1 MSFGLLEKFLKKLI
15 ITDKLQDKFG
25 RIIVSTVPEVISAEK
40 IINSKTLKRIHICI
54 EKPESDVL
62 FELDQK
68 VISHIVDTNTESYMQ
83 TYIAGKN
90 DFLSLNDDVKE
101 LIKFAAEHGIIEYKT
116 ENEEGLIEDKS
127 TAETNPLIVR
137 VQYDPD
143 VTDQHY
149 LIQSK
154 ALEIVSGIN

>member
-1 MSFGLLEKFLKKLI
+1 
-15 ITDKLQDKFG
+15 
-25 RIIVSTVPEVISAEK
+25 
-40 IINSKTLKRIHICI
+40 
-54 EKPESDVL
+54 
-62 FELDQK
+62 
-68 VISHIVDTNTESYMQ
+68 MQ

-90 DFLSLNDDVKE
+90 DFLSLNDDIKE
-101 LIKFAAEHGIIEYKT
+101 LIKFATEHGIIEYKT